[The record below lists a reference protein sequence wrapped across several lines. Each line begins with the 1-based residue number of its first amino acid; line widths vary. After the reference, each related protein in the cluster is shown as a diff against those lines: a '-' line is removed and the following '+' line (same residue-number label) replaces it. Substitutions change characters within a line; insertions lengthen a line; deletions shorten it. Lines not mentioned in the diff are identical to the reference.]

1 MFRCRHFIN
10 KHPTIEHFAANEKM
24 PPDSEYYDPDL
35 ACIDRVLWIR
45 EVKNTE
51 GHSTSDFTESM
62 SLYEKVK
69 LLLESPLLP
78 YFYTPY
84 KIYLFKQYIKGVDD
98 LNAKRKELRESVATT
113 HDDISDELRQYDA
126 LEEQYSQYVP
136 EIVPIPAAQQLVL
149 VKWNNQAYDQ
159 VTWELE
165 EDVKHEQSKI
175 VAFHRNNRVPDIR
188 TLVSPFR
195 WAWEAGVMMQ
205 RSAAASRV
213 VQAVQDEHAAEERRG
228 AARVPD
234 RGRELAA
241 VLVVPAPQLH
251 PG

>member
-1 MFRCRHFIN
+1 
-10 KHPTIEHFAANEKM
+10 M

-51 GHSTSDFTESM
+51 GYSTNDFTESM

-69 LLLESPLLP
+69 LMLESPLLQ

-98 LNAKRKELRESVATT
+98 LNSKRKELRESVEMSS
-113 HDDISDELRQYDA
+113 DDISAELRQYDA
-126 LEEQYSQYVP
+126 LESQYRLYVP
-136 EIVPIPAAQQLVL
+136 ELLEIPESQQLVL

-165 EDVKHEQSKI
+165 EDVRHEQSKI
-175 VAFHRNNRVPDIR
+175 VAFHRNNRMPDIR

-195 WAWEAGVMMQ
+195 WSCVVKMMT
-205 RSAAASRV
+205 
-213 VQAVQDEHAAEERRG
+213 
-228 AARVPD
+228 
-234 RGRELAA
+234 
-241 VLVVPAPQLH
+241 
-251 PG
+251 

>member
-10 KHPTIEHFAANEKM
+10 KHPTLEHFAANEPM

-51 GHSTSDFTESM
+51 GYSTNDFTESM

-69 LLLESPLLP
+69 LMLESPLLQ

-98 LNAKRKELRESVATT
+98 LNSKRKELRESVEMSS
-113 HDDISDELRQYDA
+113 DDISAELRQYDA
-126 LEEQYSQYVP
+126 LESQYRLYVP
-136 EIVPIPAAQQLVL
+136 ELLEIPESQQLVL

-165 EDVKHEQSKI
+165 EDVRHEQSKI
-175 VAFHRNNRVPDIR
+175 VAFHRNNRMPDIR

-195 WAWEAGVMMQ
+195 WSCVVKMMT
-205 RSAAASRV
+205 
-213 VQAVQDEHAAEERRG
+213 
-228 AARVPD
+228 
-234 RGRELAA
+234 
-241 VLVVPAPQLH
+241 
-251 PG
+251 

>member
-1 MFRCRHFIN
+1 M
-10 KHPTIEHFAANEKM
+10 
-24 PPDSEYYDPDL
+24 
-35 ACIDRVLWIR
+35 
-45 EVKNTE
+45 
-51 GHSTSDFTESM
+51 
-62 SLYEKVK
+62 
-69 LLLESPLLP
+69 
-78 YFYTPY
+78 
-84 KIYLFKQYIKGVDD
+84 
-98 LNAKRKELRESVATT
+98 ATT

-136 EIVPIPAAQQLVL
+136 EIVPIPTAQQLVL

-205 RSAAASRV
+205 RSAAAS
-213 VQAVQDEHAAEERRG
+213 
-228 AARVPD
+228 
-234 RGRELAA
+234 
-241 VLVVPAPQLH
+241 
-251 PG
+251 

>member
-35 ACIDRVLWIR
+35 ACIDRVLWMR
-45 EVKNTE
+45 ELKNTE

-136 EIVPIPAAQQLVL
+136 EIVPIPTAQQLVL
-149 VKWNNQAYDQ
+149 VKWNNQTYDQ

-205 RSAAASRV
+205 RSAAAS
-213 VQAVQDEHAAEERRG
+213 
-228 AARVPD
+228 
-234 RGRELAA
+234 
-241 VLVVPAPQLH
+241 
-251 PG
+251 